1 MLNKIK
7 SAIYKFMYGRY
18 GADQLSRFLLIA
30 SFVVLL
36 PTLFIRNNIRLI
48 FLVLFWII
56 VIYNY
61 FRMFSK
67 NIYKRQQENNWYL
80 SKTNYLKTRFKQR
93 KEYRFYTCPKCK
105 THLRVP
111 RGVGNITITCKKC
124 GYEFDKKA

>member
-7 SAIYKFMYGRY
+7 NAIYRFMYGRY
-18 GADQLSRFLLIA
+18 GADQLCRFLLIA

-36 PTLFIRNNIRLI
+36 PTVFIRSNVRLI
-48 FLVLFWII
+48 FLIIFWII

-111 RGVGNITITCKKC
+111 KGVGNITITCKKC